1 MPKKQGS
8 NYKPTKQ
15 EQLNAWKNSNNAY
28 SATIAQLE
36 NMKNGWGDHSNVSP
50 SSFGSRKSAP
60 LVDKEGFAS
69 RYQTDAI
76 PKLEDIEID
85 SGINQGNVMK

>member
-28 SATIAQLE
+28 AATIAQLE

-50 SSFGSRKSAP
+50 SSFGGRKSDP

-69 RYQTDAI
+69 RYQTDTI
-76 PKLEDIEID
+76 PKLEQQEID
-85 SGINQGNVMK
+85 MGIVWC